1 MAEMPEPDAGGQ
13 GRNPQSTAVGASNVA
28 TNEGTPSRPIVV
40 TMEEV
45 VERANMREAYTRVVR
60 NHGAPG
66 IDGMS
71 VEALGDHLRTHWP
84 QIKQELLNDTYRP
97 QPVRAVEIPK
107 PNGGVRQL
115 GIPTVMDRMIQQA
128 LHQKLEGVFEPG
140 FSDSSFGFRRGRS
153 THQAI
158 LRAQEYVRQGY
169 DWVVDI
175 DLEKFFDNVHHDILM
190 ARIAKKVADKRILK
204 LIRNYLQAGIMIG
217 GVMTVRRE
225 GTPQGSP
232 LSPLLSNIMLTG
244 LDREL
249 ERRGHRF
256 CRYAD
261 DCNIYVKSERAG
273 QRVMES
279 ITVFL
284 AKRLKLKV
292 NAQKSTVG
300 RPWEVKYLG
309 FSMTVDRKR
318 RLKPAKR
325 SVDRLKEKIRE
336 LMRKGRGCSVAKTIA
351 ALNPILRGWA
361 NYFKICE
368 VTKVFEELDGWIR
381 RKVRAILWR
390 QWKRGETR
398 FRYLLRY
405 GLDPETAKR
414 SASNGRGPW
423 WNAGAAHMN
432 RAISV
437 KRFQQWGLMSLLD
450 IVSRKV
456 N

>member
-1 MAEMPEPDAGGQ
+1 M
-13 GRNPQSTAVGASNVA
+13 
-28 TNEGTPSRPIVV
+28 
-40 TMEEV
+40 
-45 VERANMREAYTRVVR
+45 
-60 NHGAPG
+60 
-66 IDGMS
+66 
-71 VEALGDHLRTHWP
+71 
-84 QIKQELLNDTYRP
+84 
-97 QPVRAVEIPK
+97 RAVEIPK
-107 PNGGVRQL
+107 PDGGVRQL

-128 LHQKLEGVFEPG
+128 LHQKLEGVFEPE
-140 FSDSSFGFRRGRS
+140 FSDSSFGFRQGRS

-158 LRAQEYVRQGY
+158 LQAQEYVRQGY

-175 DLEKFFDNVHHDILM
+175 DLEKFFDNVNHDILM

-204 LIRNYLQAGIMIG
+204 LLRNYLQAGIMSG
-217 GVMTVRRE
+217 GVTTARKE

-279 ITVFL
+279 ITAFL

-292 NAQKSTVG
+292 NAQKSRVG

-336 LMRKGRGCSVAKTIA
+336 LMRKGRGRSVAKTIA

-361 NYFKICE
+361 HYCKICE
-368 VTKVFEELDGWIR
+368 VTRVFEELDGWVR
-381 RKVRAILWR
+381 RKVRSILWR
-390 QWKRGETR
+390 QWKQGGTR

-405 GLDPETAKR
+405 GLDPETAKC

-423 WNAGAAHMN
+423 RNAGAAHMN

-437 KRFQQWGLMSLLD
+437 ARFQQWGLVSLLD
-450 IVSRKV
+450 IVSREV